1 MCGRFFQDLLEEDL
15 RSYFQAR
22 STAVASEAAARPR
35 YNIGPGQDIWVVR
48 ATPEHSGRSLDALH
62 WGLIPHFA
70 PDKKGAY
77 RSINARAE
85 TVDRAPNYRGAF
97 QKRRCLVVAHG
108 FYEWRSE
115 GEGKQKKKQPYAI
128 ERADQQPLALAGIWE
143 NWLDPASGEWV
154 RSVAII
160 TTDANEALRPVH
172 HRMPVIIEH
181 ENFGRWLGEQDVS
194 TGELKALLVPSQQAL
209 RLWRVD
215 PRMNRTEVDQ
225 PENLAPLVEKQ
236 P

>member
-15 RSYFQAR
+15 RAYFHAE
-22 STAVASEAAARPR
+22 STAVASEAAARAR

-48 ATPEHSGRSLDALH
+48 PQPKQPGRSLDALH

-70 PDKKGAY
+70 ADRKGAY
-77 RSINARAE
+77 RAINARAE

-115 GEGKQKKKQPYAI
+115 GTGRQAKKQPFAI
-128 ERADQQPLALAGIWE
+128 QRADDQPLALAGIWE
-143 NWLDPASGEWV
+143 NWQDPTTGTWL

-160 TTDANEALRPVH
+160 TTAANEALQPIH
-172 HRMPVIIEH
+172 DRMPAIIEPAM
-181 ENFGRWLGEQDVS
+181 FPRWLGEEEVS
-194 TGELKALLVPSQQAL
+194 VGELKALLVPSSEEL
-209 RLWRVD
+209 RVWRVD
-215 PRMNRTEVDQ
+215 PRMNRTDVDEPQ
-225 PENLAPLVEKQ
+225 NLAPFVEKS